1 MKNKIPHYFNEKQ
14 NVINLVIYTAIY
26 AELFIL
32 FFAPFKSRTWV
43 ENDWQ
48 FLFWVTVV
56 VLVAMG
62 VIAISRTIMYHHA
75 KRNDISII
83 AYACWILGEVSAMAL
98 IYSVFPFTVLPDF
111 TVQKGLTFFSLF
123 REAILD
129 TLFILL
135 IPYTII
141 TLVCVIKYKNQLLQE
156 LTHQYKENISPNMYI
171 FYDEKGE
178 MKLSVRPEMLYYIEA
193 ADNYIEI
200 HYIANS
206 KMQTLLVRN
215 SLKRIET
222 QFYNTQL
229 IRCHRSYI
237 VNIGNVQLLKK
248 TKHELLIDFGVEQLP
263 NIPVSRGYYD
273 IITDMFSRTVQNET
287 LPL

>member
-1 MKNKIPHYFNEKQ
+1 
-14 NVINLVIYTAIY
+14 
-26 AELFIL
+26 
-32 FFAPFKSRTWV
+32 
-43 ENDWQ
+43 
-48 FLFWVTVV
+48 
-56 VLVAMG
+56 
-62 VIAISRTIMYHHA
+62 
-75 KRNDISII
+75 
-83 AYACWILGEVSAMAL
+83 MAL

-111 TVQKGLTFFSLF
+111 TIQKGLTFFSLF
-123 REAILD
+123 REAVLD

-248 TKHELLIDFGVEQLP
+248 TKHELLIDFGVEPLP